1 MTRSPN
7 SGSSSFF
14 CTVLLPAHPF
24 AKNMLTQL
32 LRKSLPLLFISLF
45 FRSTFPHSVTSGT
58 PNSRVSFCRYS
69 LSLKRTE
76 LAGNISSGR
85 TFPAVTTV
93 GSIFAHFSG
102 FHETLESAFT
112 KLRSAGVKFL

>member
-32 LRKSLPLLFISLF
+32 LRKSLPLLFISFYFGGLF
-45 FRSTFPHSVTSGT
+45 PSVTSGT
-58 PNSRVSFCRYS
+58 PNSRISFCRYS

-85 TFPAVTTV
+85 TFPAVTTA

-112 KLRSAGVKFL
+112 KLRSAGVKFH

>member
-32 LRKSLPLLFISLF
+32 LRKSLPLLFISFYFGGLTYPPSLQARPTVGF
-45 FRSTFPHSVTSGT
+45 LSVDIHYPSKGL
-58 PNSRVSFCRYS
+58 NWLGIF
-69 LSLKRTE
+69 LQEE
-76 LAGNISSGR
+76 L
-85 TFPAVTTV
+85 PAVTTA

-112 KLRSAGVKFL
+112 KLRSAGVKFH